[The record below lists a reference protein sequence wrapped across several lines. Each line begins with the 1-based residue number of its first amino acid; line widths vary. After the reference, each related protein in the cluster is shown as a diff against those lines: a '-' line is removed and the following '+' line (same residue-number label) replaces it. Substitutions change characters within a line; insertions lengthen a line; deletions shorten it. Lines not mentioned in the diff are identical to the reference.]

1 MEEFTVMD
9 KRYIVEEVEML
20 YNHINFREFEKDTD
34 DNYYYNIIF
43 YADGG
48 IESVL
53 EAIENEWEIAKS
65 LVSRIVLFDG
75 WYIALAELY

>member
-1 MEEFTVMD
+1 MEKITVMD

-20 YNHINFREFEKDTD
+20 YNHISFREFEKDTD
-34 DNYYYNIIF
+34 DNYHYNIMF
-43 YADGG
+43 YADGQ

-53 EAIENEWEIAKS
+53 EAVENEWEVAKS

-75 WYIALAELY
+75 WYIALAEL

>member
-1 MEEFTVMD
+1 MKEFIVMD

-20 YNHINFREFEKDTD
+20 YNHINFREFEKDM
-34 DNYYYNIIF
+34 DNHCNIIF
-43 YADGG
+43 YADGE

-53 EAIENEWEIAKS
+53 EAIEDEWEVAKS